1 MKVHHI
7 GIACHNINESLKTYI
22 DLGYQIEKHLV
33 TDSSRNLDYIFIKNE
48 STIIELIGKSNN
60 KNKSDIDSIIAS
72 SKMGSDSI
80 YHICYECVNISL
92 KIEELTSIGFKI
104 LKHPK
109 PALACDNRMVA
120 FLFHNQIGMIELIQ

>member
-7 GIACHNINESLKTYI
+7 GIACHDINESLKAYI
-22 DLGYQIEKHLV
+22 NLGYQIEQDLV
-33 TDSSRNLDYIFIKNE
+33 SDSSRNLDYIFIKNE

-60 KNKSDIDSIIAS
+60 KYKSDIDSIIAS

-80 YHICYECVNISL
+80 YHICYECGNILL